1 MKAIFKRELQSY
13 FTSMIGCVFI
23 AVVLAFTGIYFLAY
37 NLNGGYPYFAYALGG
52 ALIVFLVAIPI
63 LTMRSFS
70 EDRKNKTDQLLL
82 TSPVSVTKVVLGK
95 YFAMA
100 VMFLI
105 PNVIFLLFPW
115 IIKMQGT
122 AYIGSDYLSILVF
135 FLLGCVYIS
144 IGMFISALTESQIIA
159 CISTFGIL
167 LILYL
172 WSGIVSFLPSNAI
185 GNAVGLIIILTGIV
199 VFIFHMTNN
208 FLISVIV
215 EAVGVIATFAVYF
228 VKSSLLE
235 NLLST
240 WLGKLALTDI
250 FSGVAD
256 NSIFDISGLVLYLS
270 IIVLFVFLTIQ
281 AIQKRRWS

>member
-1 MKAIFKRELQSY
+1 
-13 FTSMIGCVFI
+13 
-23 AVVLAFTGIYFLAY
+23 
-37 NLNGGYPYFAYALGG
+37 
-52 ALIVFLVAIPI
+52 
-63 LTMRSFS
+63 
-70 EDRKNKTDQLLL
+70 
-82 TSPVSVTKVVLGK
+82 
-95 YFAMA
+95 
-100 VMFLI
+100 
-105 PNVIFLLFPW
+105 
-115 IIKMQGT
+115 MQGT

>member
-23 AVVLAFTGIYFLAY
+23 AVVLAFTGIYFLAF
-37 NLNGGYPYFAYALGG
+37 NLNGGYPYFAYSLGSAL
-52 ALIVFLVAIPI
+52 LVFLVAIPI

-70 EDRKNKTDQLLL
+70 EDRKNKTDQLLF

-100 VMFLI
+100 VMFLV
-105 PNVIFLLFPW
+105 PNIIFLFFPW

-122 AYIGSDYLSILVF
+122 AYIAADYLSILIF

-159 CISTFGIL
+159 CISTFGVL
-167 LILYL
+167 LVLYL
-172 WSGIVSFLPSNAI
+172 WEGIISFLPSSAI
-185 GNAVGLIIILTGIV
+185 GNAVGLIFILTGIV

-208 FLISVIV
+208 FIISGMV
-215 EAVGVIATFAVYF
+215 EIVGVIATFVVYF

-235 NLLST
+235 NLLTT
-240 WLGKLALTDI
+240 WLGKLVLTDI

-256 NSIFDISGLVLYLS
+256 SSIFDVSGVVLYLS
-270 IIVLFVFLTIQ
+270 MIVLFVFLTIQ